1 MPDCGAGAEE
11 RGRLEMRAEMVADG
25 QQCADAGGGR
35 GVMRRVLRREWALQ
49 PARIDNAS
57 PMVTSVARRAGVT
70 RLAR

>member
-25 QQCADAGGGR
+25 QRCADAGGGR

-57 PMVTSVARRAGVT
+57 PMVNPVARRG
-70 RLAR
+70 ARGSPA